1 MGGHLSEAKV
11 ELVESVYRAV
21 NDGDLP
27 AFLALMHPEVEL
39 TTSGVYPDFDATY
52 NGHGHVGAVDYW
64 AAAREIWDSFS
75 IEIGRCD
82 LVGDQVLVLVRQH
95 VEGRDGIVAEHD
107 WGHLFSFEGELIRRV
122 RAYVSWDDAAKE
134 AGLGRRGQQE

>member
-1 MGGHLSEAKV
+1 VHLSEPKV
-11 ELVESVYRAV
+11 ELVKSVYRAV

-52 NGHGHVGAVDYW
+52 KGHIGAVDYW
-64 AAAREIWDSFS
+64 EAARELWDSFS
-75 IEIGRCD
+75 IEIGRCE
-82 LVGDQVLVLVRQH
+82 LVGDQVLVLVRQQ
-95 VEGRDGIVAEHD
+95 VEGRDGIVVEHD
-107 WGHLFSFEGELIRRV
+107 WGHLFSFEGGLIRRV

-134 AGLGRRGQQE
+134 AGLERGAQRG